1 MRLDGL
7 DLNLVIALEA
17 ILRLRSVS
25 AAAMETHLT
34 QPALSRSLARL
45 REHFGDPL
53 VLQAGRALV
62 PTEFG
67 ASLHPHA
74 TRLLHEARAFSQ
86 RRAIFDPAREQ
97 REFSVICSDYVTLVL
112 MARVLER
119 LASLAPRITLRC
131 ISIDTSADA
140 LFSRGDIDF
149 RIIPQIV
156 LRGEYPHCLLFD
168 DSFVSVVWN
177 GNTDVGETLDMET
190 FLRMRHV
197 ATAFGSLRYG
207 SHLERF
213 VESSRLALDIAMLV
227 PNFALLPQ
235 LIVGTPYVA
244 TIHRRLAALL
254 PHDLP
259 IRILATPIAVPKL
272 VQYLEW
278 HPSREADMA
287 SIWMR
292 SQIAAVAAEMRD
304 MD

>member
-25 AAAMETHLT
+25 AAAIETHLT
-34 QPALSRSLARL
+34 QPALSRSLGRL

-67 ASLHPHA
+67 ATLHPHA
-74 TRLLHEARAFSQ
+74 TRLLYEARAFAQ
-86 RRAIFDPAREQ
+86 RRALFDPAREQ
-97 REFSVICSDYVTLVL
+97 REFTVICSDYVTLVL
-112 MARVLER
+112 MGRVVER
-119 LASLAPRITLRC
+119 LAPLAPRITLRC
-131 ISIDTSADA
+131 ISIDTSADT
-140 LFSRGDIDF
+140 LFARGDIDF
-149 RIIPQIV
+149 RVVPQIV
-156 LRGEYPHCLLFD
+156 LHRELPHRLLFE
-168 DSFVSVVWN
+168 DSFVSVVWA
-177 GNTDVGETLDMET
+177 GNPEVGDALDMET
-190 FLRMRHV
+190 FLRLRHV
-197 ATAFGSLRYG
+197 ATAFGSLRFG
-207 SHLERF
+207 SHLEHY

-235 LIVGTPYVA
+235 LIVGTPYIA

-254 PHDLP
+254 PRDLP
-259 IRILATPIAVPKL
+259 IRILPTPIPVPKL
-272 VQYLEW
+272 VEYLEW

-292 SQIAAVAAEMRD
+292 SQIVTTAQEMPEQE
-304 MD
+304 